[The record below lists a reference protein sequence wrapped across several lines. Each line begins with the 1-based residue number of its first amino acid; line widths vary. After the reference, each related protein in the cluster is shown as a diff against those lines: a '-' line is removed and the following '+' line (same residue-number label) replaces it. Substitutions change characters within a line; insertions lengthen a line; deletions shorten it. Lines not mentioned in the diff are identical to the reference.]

1 VSSLTN
7 RLEWAYAH
15 PLTSIDFDLPKALD
29 EVLAYVGLSSTDAG
43 GALSYLGAD
52 PVVKSPLRLGAA
64 ATIGLLAKSVGAA
77 AMHRWRGG
85 AGQDI
90 SADLRRALHRLSP
103 FYDGRWEQL
112 GGYPVRSSL
121 EAGNMMSAVFYQTAD
136 ARWVMPQAMYPN
148 LRQRAQD
155 LLGIPLTWPA
165 ISEAIGKWNG
175 LDLETA
181 AEAAGIVMP
190 MVRTLPEFLA
200 ERQYRD
206 VLADAPLID
215 VVRIGDSARE
225 PLLAEGA
232 LPFSGYRALGMG
244 HVIAGAGLGRSLAL
258 HGAEVLN
265 LWRPGEGEQETIYA
279 SSNVGIRSAWLD
291 PRADRKRLSKLLADA
306 DIFFHNRRPVFLRE
320 IELTPEAA
328 ARERPG
334 IIYVSISLHGMSGPW
349 AERPGFDQS
358 AACVT
363 GIMALEG
370 SVQHPQLPPIVVIND
385 YLASWLAQLGVVAAL
400 RRRADEGGSFHVHV
414 SLSRIALWIISL
426 GLFDK
431 DWAHQVAGSSER
443 HNYLDPETFRA
454 DTPMGEYQG
463 VTEQVSMSLT
473 PGHYDPVLVPR
484 GSSNAQWLGH
494 PDQISEGVGKVR

>member
-1 VSSLTN
+1 MSSLTE
-7 RLEWAYAH
+7 RLERAWQF
-15 PLTSIDFDLPKALD
+15 PLASVDFDLPRALD
-29 EVLAYVGLSSTDAG
+29 DLLAEIGLAPADAG
-43 GALSYLGAD
+43 GAISHVGAD
-52 PVVKSPLRLGAA
+52 PVLRSPLRLGAA
-64 ATIGLLAKSVGAA
+64 ATIGLLAKSVAAA

-90 SADLRRALHRLSP
+90 SVDLRRAPHRLSP
-103 FYDGRWEQL
+103 FYDSQWERL

-121 EAGNMMSAVFYQTAD
+121 EAGNMMSAIFYRTAD
-136 ARWVMPQAMYPN
+136 DRWVMPQALYPN

-155 LLGIPLTWPA
+155 LLNIPLTWRA

-175 LDLETA
+175 LELEAA
-181 AEAAGIVMP
+181 AESAGIVMP
-190 MVRTLPEFLA
+190 MVRTLPEFLS
-200 ERQYRD
+200 EPQYRD

-215 VVRIGDSARE
+215 IVRIGDSARE
-225 PLLAEGA
+225 PLLEVGP

-258 HGAEVLN
+258 HGADVLN

-291 PRADRKRLSKLLADA
+291 PRVDRAKLGELLGEA
-306 DIFFHNRRPVFLRE
+306 DIFFHNRRPAFLRE

-334 IIYVSISLHGMSGPW
+334 IIYVSISLHGMTGPW

-370 SVQHPQLPPIVVIND
+370 SIEQPQLPPIVVIND
-385 YLASWLAQLGVVAAL
+385 YLASWLAQVGIVAAL
-400 RRRADEGGSFHVHV
+400 RRRAEEGGSYHVHV
-414 SLSRIALWIISL
+414 SLTRIALWILSL
-426 GLFDK
+426 GVFDK
-431 DWAHQVAGSSER
+431 DWAYQTAGSSDR
-443 HNYLDPETFRA
+443 HSYLDPEIFRVQ
-454 DTPMGEYQG
+454 TPMGDYQG

-473 PGHYDPVLVPR
+473 LGRYDPVLVPR
-484 GSSNAQWLGH
+484 GACAPQW
-494 PDQISEGVGKVR
+494 RTAC